1 MPVRDGVR
9 MWAEAMRMASETADV
24 SAQRWAGQY
33 EEARPKKFANY
44 RLDPAAYRKGLKN
57 AGAPTVGPATQEAY
71 RMSEQAAKEALAKAT
86 APPATYG
93 GGSADEAVRLHAAND
108 AKVNCYC
115 NILARTDED
124 KAYCNQILEDYI
136 FRRIEK
142 DQMDEALVQR
152 FGVKQVRHADKTA
165 RKHCPV

>member
-1 MPVRDGVR
+1 MPVRDGVTK
-9 MWAEAMRMASETADV
+9 WAEAMRAAAETADA
-24 SAQRWAGQY
+24 SAERWAGRY
-33 EEARPKKFANY
+33 EEARPKMIANY
-44 RLDPAAYRKGLKN
+44 RLDPAAYQKGLEN
-57 AGAPTVGPATQEAY
+57 AGAPVVGPATQEAY

-86 APPATYG
+86 ATPATYG
-93 GGSADEAVRLHAAND
+93 GANADEAARLHAAND
-108 AKVNCYC
+108 AKVGCYC
-115 NILARTDED
+115 NILAKSEED
-124 KAYCNQILEDYI
+124 KAYCNQVLEDYI